1 MPELVQSLVGRTW
14 AFTPREVGVLEGC
27 GKRWDVTSL
36 RCHFWEDRLWE
47 ERVEARERLVW
58 EASVLIQASSSGN

>member
-14 AFTPREVGVLEGC
+14 AFTPREMGVLEGC
-27 GKRWDVTSL
+27 GKSWDVTSL

-47 ERVEARERLVW
+47 GRGEPGRDL
-58 EASVLIQASSSGN
+58 SGRPVC